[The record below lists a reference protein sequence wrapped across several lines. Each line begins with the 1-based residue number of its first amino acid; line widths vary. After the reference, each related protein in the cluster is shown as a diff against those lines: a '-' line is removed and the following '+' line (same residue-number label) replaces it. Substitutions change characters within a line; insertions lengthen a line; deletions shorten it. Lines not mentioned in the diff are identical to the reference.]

1 MLLLLPTIINN
12 KIRLQMLGSKI
23 TEAPEEIGEEALTDL
38 MDSTMTVHPEATM
51 INLVQ
56 AVSIPTISTATMV
69 EVITE
74 RATSHPEVE
83 VTEDSEETEAE
94 VTTAE
99 EEAEEASKIE
109 IAHLLHSTENAE
121 EASEVEEETEETS
134 EVVKTVEVT
143 GEASMEAEEDPEE
156 VEWEEVLTDSKM
168 ITSQNGAKILQMMAI
183 QKEPG
188 ELHNKLNKN
197 LKKAMNGKL

>member
-23 TEAPEEIGEEALTDL
+23 TEAPEEIGEEALMDL

-83 VTEDSEETEAE
+83 ATEDLEETEAE
-94 VTTAE
+94 VTMAE
-99 EEAEEASKIE
+99 EEVEEASKIE

-156 VEWEEVLTDSKM
+156 AEWEEVLTDSKM
-168 ITSQNGAKILQMMAI
+168 ITSQNGAKILPMMAI